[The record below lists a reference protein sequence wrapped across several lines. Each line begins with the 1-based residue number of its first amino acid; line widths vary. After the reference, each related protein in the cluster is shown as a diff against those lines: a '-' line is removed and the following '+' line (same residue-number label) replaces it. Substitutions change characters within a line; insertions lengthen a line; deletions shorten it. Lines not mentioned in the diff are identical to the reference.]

1 MKVIS
6 KAFEQELILTESN
19 RNDVKRARE
28 VLEKALSQQF
38 QTILLALYSSEIIKG
53 RSLRNS
59 ELQEIEG
66 ICTVLFPENFIS
78 KGNENIFEFVSNGIY
93 TKKWPILGLNDLKDI
108 EIRIYNRYVFLWN
121 VIDINEQL
129 AILGSNYRFF
139 FAGAM
144 QIASS
149 YVKKIINFEDQAT
162 SIDARFIFGEIGVST
177 ISVGGP
183 VFDFEDELVTS
194 PFFNENVPGFAIGD
208 TAVIRRNVLRKLY
221 PSNDSGILS
230 AYLHE
235 VLHTISYS
243 FKDGAPFST
252 ANWNLYIKRDICRF
266 LKNPHSKKEITDAFW
281 LIINNPIKSYFS
293 TIDTAKEV
301 LKKFDDFSCIFELL
315 LSEGTV
321 AENIGL
327 YICATNQEGQPW
339 DLL

>member
-1 MKVIS
+1 MKVIN
-6 KAFEQELILTESN
+6 KASEQELTLAESN
-19 RNDVKRARE
+19 RNDVKQARR

-38 QTILLALYSSEIIKG
+38 QTILLALYSSEITKG

-59 ELQEIEG
+59 ELQEIERL
-66 ICTVLFPENFIS
+66 CTVLFPEDFIS
-78 KGNENIFEFVSNGIY
+78 KSMGNIFEYVSNGIY
-93 TKKWPILGLNDLKDI
+93 TKKWPVLGLNDLQDI

-129 AILGSNYRFF
+129 AILGSNYRFI

-149 YVKKIINFEDQAT
+149 YVKKIIDFEDRST
-162 SIDARFIFGEIGVST
+162 SIDARFIFGQIGVST

-221 PSNDSGILS
+221 PSNDSGMLG

-235 VLHTISYS
+235 VVHTITYS
-243 FKDGAPFST
+243 FKNGAPFST

-266 LKNPHSKKEITDAFW
+266 LKSPHSKKEITDAFG
-281 LIINNPIKSYFS
+281 LIINNPIKSFLS
-293 TIDTAKEV
+293 TIDTEKEI
-301 LKKFDDFSCIFELL
+301 LKKFDDFSTIFESL

-321 AENIGL
+321 AENNGL
-327 YICATNQEGQPW
+327 YICVTNQEGQPW

>member
-1 MKVIS
+1 MKLIN
-6 KAFEQELILTESN
+6 KAFEQEMYLTESN
-19 RNDVKRARE
+19 RNDIKQARE
-28 VLEKALSQQF
+28 ILERALLQQF
-38 QTILLALYSSEIIKG
+38 QTILLALYSSEIVNG
-53 RSLRNS
+53 RSLQS
-59 ELQEIEG
+59 KELREIEE
-66 ICTVLFPENFIS
+66 ICTVLFPEDFKP
-78 KGNENIFEFVSNGIY
+78 KGNDNIVEYVSNGIY
-93 TKKWPILGLNDLKDI
+93 KKKWPILGLNDLKDV

-149 YVKKIINFEDQAT
+149 YVKKMINFKDQST

-183 VFDFEDELVTS
+183 VFDFENELVTS

-208 TAVIRRNVLRKLY
+208 TAVIRRNILLKLY

-235 VLHTISYS
+235 VLHTVSYS
-243 FKDGAPFST
+243 FKNGAPFST
-252 ANWNLYIKRDICRF
+252 ANWSLYIKRDICRF
-266 LKNPHSKKEITDAFW
+266 LKNPHSKKEITDAFG
-281 LIINNPIKSYFS
+281 LIIDNPIKSYFS
-293 TIDTAKEV
+293 TIETAKEV
-301 LKKFDDFSCIFELL
+301 LQKFNDFSSIFESL

-321 AENIGL
+321 TEDNGL
-327 YICATNQEGQPW
+327 FICVTNQEGQSW

>member
-1 MKVIS
+1 MKVIN
-6 KAFEQELILTESN
+6 KAFEQEIYLTESN
-19 RNDVKRARE
+19 HNDVKRARE
-28 VLEKALSQQF
+28 VLERALSQQF

-59 ELQEIEG
+59 ELREIEG
-66 ICTVLFPENFIS
+66 ICTVLFPEDFKS
-78 KGNENIFEFVSNGIY
+78 KRSENIFEFVSNGIY

-149 YVKKIINFEDQAT
+149 YVKKMINFEDQST

-208 TAVIRRNVLRKLY
+208 TAVIRRKVLRKIY
-221 PSNDSGILS
+221 PSNDAGMLS

-243 FKDGAPFST
+243 FKNGAPFST

-301 LKKFDDFSCIFELL
+301 LQRFDDFSSIFELL
-315 LSEGTV
+315 LSKGTV
-321 AENIGL
+321 AENNGL
-327 YICATNQEGQPW
+327 YICVTNQEGQPW